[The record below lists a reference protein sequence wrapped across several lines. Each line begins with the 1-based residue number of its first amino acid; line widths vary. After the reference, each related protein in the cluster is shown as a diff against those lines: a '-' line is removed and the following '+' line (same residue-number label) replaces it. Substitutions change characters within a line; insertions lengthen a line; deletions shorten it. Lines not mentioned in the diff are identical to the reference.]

1 MAAAA
6 RLKELGIPFTLID
19 KKEYFYH
26 MVGVLRGLVEPGK
39 NNIYQL
45 PKLFSEYHI
54 TLLGQNFWAN
64 SIQAYMKLI

>member
-39 NNIYQL
+39 NNIHTKAFF
-45 PKLFSEYHI
+45 PIMI
-54 TLLGQNFWAN
+54 TLHYSYRISGV
-64 SIQAYMKLI
+64 IQFKLI

>member
-6 RLKELGIPFTLID
+6 RLKELGVPFTLID

-39 NNIYQL
+39 NNIYQSFF
-45 PKLFSEYHI
+45 PII
-54 TLLGQNFWAN
+54 TSHYMYLDRIFGL
-64 SIQAYMKLI
+64 IQFKLI